1 MLPRPGFVLRLC
13 LMMTMIAVSSGNPLN
28 TSAKPAV
35 APKFQAGQGFVINN
49 NCGLAHAD
57 REMMAYIK
65 RGLAYIKAK
74 VDYIAAHSYKG
85 NLNLFLSSLAI
96 FVL

>member
-1 MLPRPGFVLRLC
+1 
-13 LMMTMIAVSSGNPLN
+13 MMTMIAVSSGNPLN